1 MACQCHF
8 RKLKGKH
15 LIGVWK
21 RRKLFTQAG
30 NTCCSWWF
38 PVGTSWT
45 GECVCLLGKS
55 WSVGSKEIRL
65 SKNTIAWCASSHRIF
80 HKYFLFTET
89 TEFNNATPGQQ
100 YNSQSQTNPQPNS
113 ENQPIKQ
120 RTQPRI
126 RFKQIRKHC
135 KSENATPNH
144 KTCVRLLD
152 RATRAAERERLLQRW
167 LRIW

>member
-1 MACQCHF
+1 MACQHRF
-8 RKLKGKH
+8 RKLKGKY

-21 RRKLFTQAG
+21 RRKWFTQAG

-100 YNSQSQTNPQPNS
+100 YNSPITNKSSTKLIKPTDQT
-113 ENQPIKQ
+113 EN
-120 RTQPRI
+120 T
-126 RFKQIRKHC
+126 
-135 KSENATPNH
+135 TPNQIQ
-144 KTCVRLLD
+144 
-152 RATRAAERERLLQRW
+152 ANP
-167 LRIW
+167 